1 MSNSI
6 DSVGAASAA
15 PMTEKIYTNPK
26 DLQGEPK
33 PGSEVV
39 KGDSKRLEGDEGSV
53 KSLSIAA
60 ANVQSVVN
68 SVAQTNLSFSLEQEL
83 NRMVV
88 AVREVGSDEILRQFP
103 PEEFLTVAKFIVA
116 QNPEELDEDFLKGIL
131 YDHST

>member
-1 MSNSI
+1 MSNSLE
-6 DSVGAASAA
+6 SVGVASVA
-15 PMTEKIYTNPK
+15 PTTGYNYTHSK
-26 DLQGEPK
+26 ALKGEPQQ
-33 PGSEVV
+33 GSEVAA
-39 KGDSKRLEGDEGSV
+39 GDSKHVQGDEASV

-60 ANVQSVVN
+60 ANVETVVN

-116 QNPEELDEDFLKGIL
+116 QNPEELDEEFLKGIL

>member
-6 DSVGAASAA
+6 ESVGAASAA
-15 PMTEKIYTNPK
+15 PIMENINTNPR
-26 DLQGEPK
+26 DLKGEPK
-33 PGSEVV
+33 QDSEVV

-60 ANVQSVVN
+60 ANAEAVVN